1 MHIEL
6 GRPVMSRDGKR
17 IGTVDQL
24 VLDPAT
30 REVQAIIVHR
40 GLLLT
45 EDRIVDRALIDAVAP
60 DGTVWLSLDAEQA
73 EQLPQ
78 FVETEFV
85 RLTADEAA
93 TLPYVWPSGGG
104 LGTVPFVWGTPVS
117 GPSVPE
123 PRLAQF
129 DPTGG
134 TLPSSP
140 PPVAKPVETASN
152 LPAEAVR
159 IDRGTAVVA
168 SDGTRLGK
176 VEHVHLNEDGEIVSL
191 AVDPGLFGGESLHIP
206 AAWIASVTEDEIR
219 LAVDAATARRSRR

>member
-24 VLDPAT
+24 VLDPVT

-40 GLLLT
+40 GLLLS

-60 DGTVWLSLDAEQA
+60 DGTVWLSLDAERA
-73 EQLPQ
+73 DELPR
-78 FVETEFV
+78 FVEAEFV
-85 RLTADEAA
+85 RLTDEEAA
-93 TLPYVWPSGGG
+93 TLPYVWPSSGAMG
-104 LGTVPFVWGTPVS
+104 PIPIFWGTPIS
-117 GPSVPE
+117 EPTIPE
-123 PRLAQF
+123 PRVAPY
-129 DPTGG
+129 DPSGG
-134 TLPSSP
+134 TLPSTP
-140 PPVAKPVETASN
+140 VVAAPPVEVATN
-152 LPAEAVR
+152 LPPEAVR

-168 SDGTRLGK
+168 ADGERLGK

-191 AVDPGLFGGESLHIP
+191 AVDPGLFGGEHLHIP

-219 LAVDAATARRSRR
+219 LSVDAATARRGKR